1 MLWYLDQ
8 SKKLVKDFKNAMHPS
23 ERQAIDLTQLIG
35 RQHFDEITLGQ
46 DDMMICRW
54 LQMAMKNDN
63 GFQSRKQFA
72 DYIKRN
78 SKLVYINQMLSH
90 QLDCKSVQEF
100 EDMIAPVQAQF
111 NLDNFKQFIDM
122 NPERRNIRNPPMQ
135 IQQLAQDMLLALK
148 RHSCK

>member
-46 DDMMICRW
+46 DDAMICRW
-54 LQMAMKNDN
+54 LMMAMKNGH

-78 SKLVYINQMLSH
+78 SKLVYINQMLCH
-90 QLDCKSVQEF
+90 QLGCKSVEAF
-100 EDMIAPVQAQF
+100 EELIEPVQAQF
-111 NLDNFKQFIDM
+111 NFDNFKQFVDM
-122 NPERRNIRNPPMQ
+122 NPERRNIQNPPLQ
-135 IQQLAQDMLLALK
+135 IQQLATDITVALK
-148 RHSCK
+148 RNSCK

>member
-1 MLWYLDQ
+1 MLWYLDH
-8 SKKLVKDFKNAMHPS
+8 SKKPVKDFKAATHPS

-46 DDMMICRW
+46 DDAMICHW

-63 GFQSRKQFA
+63 GFKSRKEFA